1 MTTAKLPSGA
11 FVVAILNS
19 EKMGLSY
26 AASLAPAV
34 LRAWLVGVAIVMAVV
49 RDRWADVVS
58 GDVTLEGEVYEIVD
72 QRGIQQSV
80 RLKTGPGRETIQ
92 VHMNGYPI
100 VRIGDRIAIAC
111 ELEGVQGLRVDGFRY
126 DRYLMKERVLALCR
140 TYASPLIVGTTP
152 SWRTKLFISR
162 DRMERALQRSLHEP
176 HASLL
181 IGLLY
186 GARST
191 LPDNIQEEFRRSGT
205 MHIVA
210 VSGYN
215 VMLVSIALMLPLSI
229 VMRRQYSLTI
239 VLFCIG
245 GFVVLAGG
253 DAAVVRAAVM
263 GSLVLVARHIGR
275 PSSSP
280 ALLLLAATVMTM
292 IEPRLLLDDA
302 GFHLSFAAAAGLIW
316 LAPYIRARLKGFPRR
331 VQGILSE
338 TTAATIMTA
347 PILWL
352 QFGQMSLV
360 APWSNLFVL
369 PLIPYAVGSGL
380 FAMIGSVIAQTLSL
394 DWLGVALAMPAY
406 VILDLMLMLIHL
418 FAALPWIST

>member
-1 MTTAKLPSGA
+1 MKKSFHLTPHRWLLLLCG
-11 FVVAILNS
+11 
-19 EKMGLSY
+19 
-26 AASLAPAV
+26 
-34 LRAWLVGVAIVMAVV
+34 AWLIGVAIVTALV
-49 RDRWADVVS
+49 RDRWAVVEP
-58 GDVTLEGEVYEIVD
+58 GDVTLEGEVFEIVD
-72 QRGIQQSV
+72 QRGIQQTV
-80 RLKTGPGRETIQ
+80 RLKTAPGRETIQ
-92 VHMNGYPI
+92 VSMNGHP
-100 VRIGDRIAIAC
+100 VVHIGDRITIAC
-111 ELEGVQGLRVDGFRY
+111 ELAGVQGLEIEGFRY

-140 TYASPLIVGTTP
+140 TYASPTVVSRSTSL
-152 SWRTKLFISR
+152 RTKLFASR
-162 DRMERALQRSLHEP
+162 DRVERALQRSLHEP

-191 LPDNIQEEFRRSGT
+191 LPDDIQEEFRRSGT

-215 VMLVSIALMLPLSI
+215 VMLVSSALLMTLSV
-229 VMRRQYSLTI
+229 VMRRQRSLVI
-239 VLFCIG
+239 VLLCIG

-275 PSSSP
+275 PSFSP

-316 LAPYIRARLKGFPRR
+316 LAPHIRRRLKGFPKQM
-331 VQGILSE
+331 QGILSE
-338 TTAATIMTA
+338 TTAATAMTA

-352 QFGQMSLV
+352 QFGQLSLV

-380 FAMIGSVIAQTLSL
+380 FAMVGGVVTQTFHADWIGTIA
-394 DWLGVALAMPAY
+394 ALPAY
-406 VILDLMLMLIHL
+406 VILDLMLTLIHL
-418 FAALPWIST
+418 FATLPWIQTA